1 MAIDFSNIA
10 GNIKDKEGNRP
21 TRPTQQQQNQYQ
33 QMAQSM
39 ADAGIRSLSGRTT
52 STPQGAEARDIQR
65 DFLADKTG
73 PGGGTTPVEDF
84 MLDPLDFSASPGI
97 YNRLM
102 ETEGDPLK
110 RSIVSNI
117 LRGKPPRETGI
128 FGLDTSGLKLP
139 SIGPVLGGLEGLKST
154 DTFFKNLA
162 TKGAGGLSSKD
173 KVTLVNLI
181 DRLGTSPESIEN
193 LLQTYADKNEVSAD
207 VLASNFNRA
216 YSDIQSNVAQ
226 SGVSEYFNRIGEIGE
241 YDDSLK
247 TMIGDLTGTRDTE
260 GVITL
265 ENVTDNLG
273 TEGLQFLKVT
283 NPQAYYRLRPNDP
296 DLANESFVST
306 GDKVA
311 DRRFNAKI
319 MEARAEAMDK
329 QSRQDA
335 NMGQGIMAAS
345 PAFASPASQYG
356 IFIGKPGPFIGNF
369 VDTDGD
375 GIDDRFQTGPGQP
388 RQRVENRTFVN
399 PKAPL
404 PGTSGTAQPVGT
416 GITPF
421 DVRQFYATLPQYT
434 QQGIMNPNLA
444 QFYQNL
450 GMFPGMNV

>member
-1 MAIDFSNIA
+1 MAIIIGDRVVQTGDSGYQPQGVN
-10 GNIKDKEGNRP
+10 
-21 TRPTQQQQNQYQ
+21 RPTQQQQNQYQ

-65 DFLADKTG
+65 DYLFDKTG
-73 PGGGTTPVEDF
+73 PGGGSTPVEDF

-110 RSIVSNI
+110 QSIVSNI

-139 SIGPVLGGLEGLKST
+139 SIGPILGTLEGLKST
-154 DTFFKNLA
+154 DTFFKNLS
-162 TKGAGGLSSKD
+162 TKGAEGLSSKD
-173 KVTLVNLI
+173 KVTLVNLVN
-181 DRLGTSPESIEN
+181 RLGTSPESFED
-193 LLQTYADKNEVSAD
+193 LLQTYADKNEVPAD
-207 VLASNFNRA
+207 DLFANFNRA

-247 TMIGDLTGTRDTE
+247 TMAGDLTGTRDTE

-319 MEARAEAMDK
+319 MEARAEAMNR

-335 NMGQGIMAAS
+335 NMGQGIMASS
-345 PAFASPASQYG
+345 PAFATPASQYG
-356 IFIGKPGPFIGNF
+356 MFIGKPGPFIGNF

-375 GIDDRFQTGPGQP
+375 GVDDRFQTGPGQP
-388 RQRVENRTFVN
+388 RQPFVN

-404 PGTSGTAQPVGT
+404 PGTSGTPQPVGT

-421 DVRQFYATLPQYT
+421 NVNQFYASLPQYT
-434 QQGIMNPNLA
+434 QQGIMSPNLSRFTDA
-444 QFYQNL
+444 L
-450 GMFPGMNV
+450 KMFPGMA